1 MITAQAVS
9 PSGPLP
15 EQTIRETLTTGLS
28 GQYRGAKLLVLVP
41 DETRTFPLPRLFRL
55 LVDTLAEARQL
66 DFMVALGTHPP
77 PDEAALNRLFGITQQ
92 ERTTT
97 YRHIGISCHAWDNPA
112 GLASLGVM
120 EKDEIHSLSG
130 EDWHTSLPERVEVQL
145 NKAVL
150 EYDQVII
157 LGPVFPH
164 EIVGMSGGA
173 KYLFPGIS
181 GAEMIHATHWLG
193 ALRGV
198 MDTIGFKDTPVRRM
212 IAAAAARLKTPLTL
226 IACVVAADDLV
237 GVFVGDLQE
246 AWDAAAELSIEH
258 NVIWSDQPYPR
269 VLSCAPAMYGE
280 LWTAAKA
287 MYKLEPVVAPG
298 GELILYAPHLDTIS
312 QVHGS
317 TILEIG
323 YHTLAYFLNDWQ
335 RFKDYPLAVLAHS
348 THLRGT
354 GSVENG
360 VEKARIQVTLASKI
374 PAEVCARLNLGYRNP
389 AELNPRDFQH
399 REQDGVLYVPH
410 AGEVLYRLSGK
421 GGVKS
426 LS

>member
-1 MITAQAVS
+1 
-9 PSGPLP
+9 
-15 EQTIRETLTTGLS
+15 
-28 GQYRGAKLLVLVP
+28 
-41 DETRTFPLPRLFRL
+41 
-55 LVDTLAEARQL
+55 
-66 DFMVALGTHPP
+66 
-77 PDEAALNRLFGITQQ
+77 
-92 ERTTT
+92 
-97 YRHIGISCHAWDNPA
+97 
-112 GLASLGVM
+112 
-120 EKDEIHSLSG
+120 
-130 EDWHTSLPERVEVQL
+130 
-145 NKAVL
+145 
-150 EYDQVII
+150 
-157 LGPVFPH
+157 
-164 EIVGMSGGA
+164 
-173 KYLFPGIS
+173 
-181 GAEMIHATHWLG
+181 
-193 ALRGV
+193 
-198 MDTIGFKDTPVRRM
+198 M

-298 GELILYAPHLDTIS
+298 GELILYAPHLDTVS

-348 THLRGT
+348 THLRGA
-354 GSVENG
+354 GVLENG
-360 VEKARIQVTLASKI
+360 IEKPRIQVTLASKI